1 MKRAIK
7 NYIKSWFVTPVVKSN
22 TLDLQP
28 TDFETKIEQIEKSLT
43 QVKDEIKDETK
54 EDEIKDETKEDETKE
69 IKETEEEIQNN
80 KQKEN
85 KDRTIKI
92 WKDID
97 SVDEEIKMILAKEM
111 IYHNIDLF
119 IWIAYIPRE
128 NYIEVDPYFTICSHF
143 GDENIISLEIE
154 NVNGMS
160 GLLRY
165 SFIN

>member
-43 QVKDEIKDETK
+43 QVK
-54 EDEIKDETKEDETKE
+54 DEIKDETKEDETKE

-128 NYIEVDPYFTICSHF
+128 IYIEVDPYFTICSHF

-165 SFIN
+165 SFINVDL

>member
-43 QVKDEIKDETK
+43 QVKEDEIKDEIKETKEDETK
-54 EDEIKDETKEDETKE
+54 EDEIKETKETK
-69 IKETEEEIQNN
+69 EEIQNN

-97 SVDEEIKMILAKEM
+97 SV
-111 IYHNIDLF
+111 
-119 IWIAYIPRE
+119 
-128 NYIEVDPYFTICSHF
+128 
-143 GDENIISLEIE
+143 
-154 NVNGMS
+154 
-160 GLLRY
+160 
-165 SFIN
+165 